1 MSILINNLPLPQFH
15 SLMFAG
21 VFDILGSP
29 RLWGVIILGIGVV
42 ASELNNGERVKN
54 GTCNTSGATL
64 ARPVSVASWTVAFW
78 VADSPDSLVMGGLED
93 L

>member
-1 MSILINNLPLPQFH
+1 MSILINNLPLSQLY
-15 SLMFAG
+15 SLIFAG

-29 RLWGVIILGIGVV
+29 RLWGAIILGVGVV
-42 ASELNNGERVKN
+42 ASEFNNGECIKN

-64 ARPVSVASWTVAFW
+64 TRSVSVAAWTVAFW
-78 VADSPDSLVMGGLED
+78 IADSPDSLVMGSLDD